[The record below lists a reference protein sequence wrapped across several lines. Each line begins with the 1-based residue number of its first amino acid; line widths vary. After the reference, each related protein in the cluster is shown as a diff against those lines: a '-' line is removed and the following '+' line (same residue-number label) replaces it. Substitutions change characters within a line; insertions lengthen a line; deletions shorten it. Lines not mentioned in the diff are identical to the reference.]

1 MEIVKVITKR
11 YEVLDVSPK
20 PFFKFGKFKY
30 LREKIGLSVEHECF
44 ACSHKFDDEED
55 IYLAIVKGTHNRFL
69 CNRCNDIALSDLQK
83 EDK

>member
-20 PFFKFGKFKY
+20 PFKFGGFRY
-30 LREKIGLSVEHECF
+30 VREKMGLSVEHECF
-44 ACSHKFDDEED
+44 VCSHKFDDDED

-69 CNRCNDIALSDLQK
+69 CNKCKDIALSDLQK

>member
-20 PFFKFGKFKY
+20 PFKFGGFRY
-30 LREKIGLSVEHECF
+30 VREKMGLSVEHECF
-44 ACSHKFDDEED
+44 ACSHKFDDDED
-55 IYLAIVKGTHNRFL
+55 IYIAIVKGTHNRFL
-69 CNRCNDIALSDLQK
+69 CNKCKDIALSDLQK